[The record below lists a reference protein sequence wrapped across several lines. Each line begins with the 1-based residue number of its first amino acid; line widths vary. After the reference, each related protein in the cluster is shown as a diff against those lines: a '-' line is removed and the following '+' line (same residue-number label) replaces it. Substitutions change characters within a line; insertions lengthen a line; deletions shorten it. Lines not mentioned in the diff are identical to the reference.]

1 MAETVAR
8 ELGRLDLSDALEL
21 TALIAQK
28 DTTRHSRA
36 AARWLRRWL
45 EQNVDATIHDAALV
59 AASLLALG
67 GRHHGEALATLRAAA
82 EASPTVR

>member
-8 ELGRLDLSDALEL
+8 ELGRLDLVDALEL

-59 AASLLALG
+59 TASLLALG